1 MMRGFIFAIV
11 AVSVLSGPSFTLP
24 GAPSAAEGAPESR
37 FVIGNTL
44 WTLVH
49 EMAHALISEFDVALL
64 GKEEDAAD
72 CIATIALLHGHA
84 EFGIPNQIEEVDFL
98 VSTAEAW
105 RAEWELERR
114 HGFTAT
120 YADTHSLD
128 IQRFYNILCLLY
140 GGGPDKYGD
149 LAVELGLPFE
159 RALACLEYEHE
170 QALRAVN
177 YLITMFG
184 PFHNPRSPGRR
195 ISVVYEASSDRRH
208 DRLASLVR
216 NARVAE
222 LVAEHTERLFVL
234 PEDIQIVFMSC
245 LGQETAFW
253 REDRKEIVFCY
264 ELLERFEYLY
274 RATGCL
280 EDEGLTEKQL
290 DECLAR

>member
-1 MMRGFIFAIV
+1 
-11 AVSVLSGPSFTLP
+11 
-24 GAPSAAEGAPESR
+24 
-37 FVIGNTL
+37 
-44 WTLVH
+44 
-49 EMAHALISEFDVALL
+49 MAHALISEFDVALL

-84 EFGIPNQIEEVDFL
+84 EFGIPNQIEEIDFL

-114 HGFTAT
+114 HGVTAT

-128 IQRFYNILCLLY
+128 IQRYYNILCLLY
-140 GGGPDKYGD
+140 GSDPDKYGE

-159 RALACLEYEHE
+159 RALACLEYEHK
-170 QALRAVN
+170 QALRGVN

-184 PFHNPRSPGRR
+184 PFHNPRRPGRR
-195 ISVVYEASSDRRH
+195 ISVIYESSPDRRH

-222 LVAEHTERLFVL
+222 LMAEHTERLFVL

-274 RATGCL
+274 RAKGCL
-280 EDEGLTEKQL
+280 EDEGLTEEQL